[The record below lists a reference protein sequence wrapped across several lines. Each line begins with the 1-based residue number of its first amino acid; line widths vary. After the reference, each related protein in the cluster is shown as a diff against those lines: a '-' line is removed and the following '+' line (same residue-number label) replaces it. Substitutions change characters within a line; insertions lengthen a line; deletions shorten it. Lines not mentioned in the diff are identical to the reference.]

1 MPTNEE
7 VLQQILTILK
17 PRVPNG
23 APEITAELDLVNDLG
38 LDSLKVM
45 EILENLED
53 TFDISIPINI
63 LPGIRTVEDLVV
75 EIQKLTENEREW
87 LFLINFNSWQKPARR
102 WKKTAAIFLTSLWR
116 TFLQLPR
123 QL

>member
-1 MPTNEE
+1 MPINEDI
-7 VLQQILTILK
+7 LQQVLDILK
-17 PRVPNG
+17 PIVPKSVL
-23 APEITAELDLVNDLG
+23 EVTAGLDLVNDLG

-75 EIQKLTENEREW
+75 EIQKLTEEE
-87 LFLINFNSWQKPARR
+87 
-102 WKKTAAIFLTSLWR
+102 
-116 TFLQLPR
+116 
-123 QL
+123 

>member
-7 VLQQILTILK
+7 VLQRILDILK
-17 PRVPNG
+17 PRVLKDG
-23 APEITAELDLVNDLG
+23 PEVTAELDLVNDLG

-63 LPGIRTVEDLVV
+63 LPEIRTVEDLVV
-75 EIQKLTENEREW
+75 EIQKLTEDE
-87 LFLINFNSWQKPARR
+87 
-102 WKKTAAIFLTSLWR
+102 
-116 TFLQLPR
+116 
-123 QL
+123 

>member
-7 VLQQILTILK
+7 ILQQILDILK
-17 PRVPNG
+17 PTIPKNG
-23 APEITAELDLVNDLG
+23 PEVTAELDLVNDLG

-63 LPGIRTVEDLVV
+63 LPEIRTVEDLVV
-75 EIQKLTENEREW
+75 EIQKLTEDE
-87 LFLINFNSWQKPARR
+87 
-102 WKKTAAIFLTSLWR
+102 
-116 TFLQLPR
+116 
-123 QL
+123 

>member
-7 VLQQILTILK
+7 VLQQILDILK
-17 PRVPNG
+17 PGVSKNG
-23 APEITAELDLVNDLG
+23 PEVTAELDLVNDLG

-63 LPGIRTVEDLVV
+63 LPEIRTVEDLVV
-75 EIQKLTENEREW
+75 EIQKLTEDE
-87 LFLINFNSWQKPARR
+87 
-102 WKKTAAIFLTSLWR
+102 
-116 TFLQLPR
+116 
-123 QL
+123 

>member
-7 VLQQILTILK
+7 VMQQILDILK
-17 PRVPNG
+17 PMI
-23 APEITAELDLVNDLG
+23 PEDGPQLTPKLDLIDDLG

-63 LPGIRTVEDLVV
+63 LPGIRTVEDLVT
-75 EIQKLTENEREW
+75 EIQKLTGNE
-87 LFLINFNSWQKPARR
+87 
-102 WKKTAAIFLTSLWR
+102 
-116 TFLQLPR
+116 
-123 QL
+123 